1 MHGGTISYYDRGIAN
16 ILRLRNMK
24 AVPTTRFHD
33 GHELIKVFFQSRTM
47 QPIYCFVLV
56 HKEGIKNRHGSA
68 IRNHVEVRN
77 KSTEDT
83 NILTFTAEAK
93 VCFVSRMFDQWRRHS
108 AKKENMV
115 CFRKALTY
123 FFLGSNSLK
132 VLRWFLETT
141 RCIGKWPQRLS
152 VFTYLVSLSV
162 YLKSSRQILPLAPIG
177 LSYTARFEQ
186 PKMANHAKVPK
197 F

>member
-1 MHGGTISYYDRGIAN
+1 
-16 ILRLRNMK
+16 MK

-132 VLRWFLETT
+132 VLVPLQFHANCQCWH
-141 RCIGKWPQRLS
+141 RLVLS
-152 VFTYLVSLSV
+152 FGNSLGLYSELIKM
-162 YLKSSRQILPLAPIG
+162 YRLKIFKSLPRVA
-177 LSYTARFEQ
+177 
-186 PKMANHAKVPK
+186 
-197 F
+197 